1 MQLQHLDSNLWL
13 QFCLEKACSF
23 DWNLKK
29 LLNYPNLCKLLL
41 WLERSESGI
50 GGRTGLG
57 AELIPTCRCLSFLR
71 LSNNTKA
78 GREENNQS
86 TLRNYWRLNQ
96 MHPAVKD
103 WPKCPENSPKARD
116 KVQHSFFYFDQFLL
130 IFYFVKFRDQNIKNN
145 WRGILNFSIVI
156 DPTSSGR
163 RYSQFWWSRLTTKTR
178 ISAHSR
184 QTIPHF
190 YRPLCPMFTSL
201 VFSSIKEQYHY
212 LGAVLRGAGEGCGGF
227 RSFWSREQ

>member
-1 MQLQHLDSNLWL
+1 MQFWL
-13 QFCLEKACSF
+13 EFKETT
-23 DWNLKK
+23 K
-29 LLNYPNLCKLLL
+29 LPQPVVKTWSEESKLLL
-41 WLERSESGI
+41 WLERSGTGI

-103 WPKCPENSPKARD
+103 WPKCPENSLKARD
-116 KVQHSFFYFDQFLL
+116 KVQTQFLHWSVL
-130 IFYFVKFRDQNIKNN
+130 VIFYFVKFRDQNIKKNN
-145 WRGILNFSIVI
+145 WRTILNFWIDI
-156 DPTSSGR
+156 DPTSSER
-163 RYSQFWWSRLTTKTR
+163 RCSQFRWSRLTTKTR
-178 ISAHSR
+178 ISAHNR

-201 VFSSIKEQYHY
+201 VFSSIKE
-212 LGAVLRGAGEGCGGF
+212 
-227 RSFWSREQ
+227 